1 MDANTSIYQVSEDLY
16 IKMPEVIV
24 SGFVCEALGIWD
36 IIPKTGES
44 IRVVLEKEEEHEE
57 YTEDQGDRQNQN
69 QKEKNQ
75 IFQIE
80 VCFLVSFVIFLKQDG
95 IWKMGLRNLCMVV

>member
-1 MDANTSIYQVSEDLY
+1 M
-16 IKMPEVIV
+16 
-24 SGFVCEALGIWD
+24 CEALGIWD

-75 IFQIE
+75 IFQIRWYG
-80 VCFLVSFVIFLKQDG
+80 FLFLILRLYMTEKQNEN
-95 IWKMGLRNLCMVV
+95 WSK